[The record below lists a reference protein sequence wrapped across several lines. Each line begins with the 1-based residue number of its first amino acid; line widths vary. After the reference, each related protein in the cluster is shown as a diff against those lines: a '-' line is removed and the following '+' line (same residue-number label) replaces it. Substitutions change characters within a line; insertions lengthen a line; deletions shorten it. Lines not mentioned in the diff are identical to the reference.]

1 MRPTTEKSRTSIV
14 LKVIRKSL
22 VKWHDSSLGFWT
34 ERAAMFFIV
43 LAMVNVLYPAR
54 PALQKVPKEGDI
66 AREDV
71 IAPFTFFIQK
81 SQAKLER
88 EWKSA
93 TAAVPTVLDF
103 DLDRTN
109 KIISD
114 FKSFLSKVSSIAK
127 QGKPIR
133 EAIEEISA
141 LNPAMSAEA
150 ISGLIKDRDAGFE
163 KVMTGVLKDV
173 LGKGIIVSREEL
185 ALSGGSKVAVVKG
198 NKETTR
204 GVATILDSTSAT
216 NLIKELATQLV
227 AGSGQR
233 RMETFVETV
242 SSFVAPNIAI
252 NVKETHSRKEVV
264 KLGVATTTG
273 TVLKG
278 EMIVRAH
285 DVVTVSVAEKL
296 RSLEM
301 NKGGMPIP
309 SRMLSSAAGRNILY
323 CVVLAILS
331 AYLFLFKGV
340 FFKNYSMLVLLSLLF
355 TLVVALS
362 AVVLR
367 LESGFIYLVPIAIAS
382 ILACVLLDAQIAVA
396 LTLALSVLFAVF
408 TGLRVPVMLVAL
420 SGGLAA
426 VYSVRSITRRS
437 EFYRAVLFVS
447 LANVVC
453 ILGLELF
460 RLTPMAQIL
469 RASGFGVLNAFASTF
484 VAVGLLPLC
493 EHAFGV
499 TTDIRLLELSD
510 LNRPLL
516 RELAI
521 KAPGTFHHSIVVS
534 NLAQAAAEAVG
545 ADPLLARVGSYY
557 HDIGKITKPNYFI
570 ENQSGKKNP
579 HDELAPKMGCLIV
592 MSHIKDG
599 IELAKKAGLPKTIID
614 FVAQHHGTGLMVWF
628 YDKGLAHYL
637 DDGISDIHFRYPGP
651 KPQSREAG
659 IVMLA
664 DSIEA
669 RSRSLESPTPSRLQG
684 VVKQIIDDKLKEGQ
698 LDETDLTMRDLRRI
712 SERFLPVLIGMFH
725 PRIEYPSVERD
736 KNGNLRT
743 RSSGKVRSETGG
755 RKADS

>member
-1 MRPTTEKSRTSIV
+1 MKPTEGKSRTKAT
-14 LKVIRKSL
+14 LKVFRKSL
-22 VKWHDSSLGFWT
+22 IKWHRSSLGFWI
-34 ERAAMFFIV
+34 ERAAMFLIV

-71 IAPFTFFIQK
+71 IAPFTFFIEK
-81 SQAKLER
+81 SHAELES
-88 EWKSA
+88 EWKA
-93 TAAVPTVLDF
+93 VIEAVPTVLDF
-103 DLDRTN
+103 DSDRTS
-109 KIISD
+109 KIVSD
-114 FKSFLSKVSSIAK
+114 FRSFLSKVSSIAK
-127 QGKPIR
+127 EGRPIR
-133 EAIEEISA
+133 KAIEEINS

-150 ISGLIKDRDAGFE
+150 ISGLIRNRDAKFD
-163 KVMTGVLKDV
+163 KAMTGVLKDV
-173 LGKGIIVSREEL
+173 LDRGVIASREEL
-185 ALSGGSKVAVVKG
+185 ALSGGSKVAVVKRG
-198 NKETTR
+198 KETTR
-204 GVATILDSTSAT
+204 GVETILDSISAT
-216 NLIKELATQLV
+216 NLIKELATQL
-227 AGSGQR
+227 AGSGQL
-233 RMETFVETV
+233 RMETFVEAV
-242 SSFVAPNIAI
+242 SSFIAPNIAI
-252 NVKETHSRKEVV
+252 NVKETHSRKEEA
-264 KLGVATTTG
+264 KLGVATTKG

-285 DVVTVSVAEKL
+285 DVVTAEVAEKL

-309 SRMLSSAAGRNILY
+309 SSMISSAAGRNILY
-323 CVVLAILS
+323 CIVLGVLS

-355 TLVVALS
+355 TVAVALS
-362 AVVLR
+362 AVILR
-367 LESGFIYLVPIAIAS
+367 LDAGSVYLVPIAITS
-382 ILACVLLDAQIAVA
+382 ILACVLLDAQIGVA

-426 VYSVRSITRRS
+426 VYSVRSITRRY

-447 LANVVC
+447 LANVLC

-484 VAVGLLPLC
+484 VAFGLLPLC

-516 RELAI
+516 RELAM

-545 ADPLLARVGSYY
+545 ANSLLARVGSYY
-557 HDIGKITKPNYFI
+557 HDIGKMIRPDYFI
-570 ENQSGKKNP
+570 ENQTGKKNP
-579 HDELAPKMGCLIV
+579 HDELAPKMGSLIV

-614 FVAQHHGTGLMVWF
+614 IVAQHHGTGLMVWF

-664 DSIEA
+664 DSTEA
-669 RSRSLESPTPSRLQG
+669 RARSMESPTPNRLHG
-684 VVKQIIDDKLKEGQ
+684 VIKEIIDDRLKEGQ
-698 LDETDLTMRDLRRI
+698 LDETDLTMRDLHKI
-712 SERFLPVLIGMFH
+712 SERFLPVLIGIFH
-725 PRIEYPSVERD
+725 PRIGYPSVERD
-736 KNGNLRT
+736 KNGNLRK

-755 RKADS
+755 RKADR